1 MSDDPARWLETARAV
16 HPRYPEA
23 VMARHRAAA
32 TEYGDTWRS
41 RPMPVLAAEVREE
54 GLDVG
59 GWAMLVGAR
68 LDELTPELR
77 AEVTPMV
84 LELVSLGAR
93 SASLAARLQAKL
105 QHG

>member
-1 MSDDPARWLETARAV
+1 MKDPADWLEGGRAV

-32 TEYGDTWRS
+32 DEYGETWRY
-41 RPMPVLAAEVREE
+41 RDLAALCAEVREE

-68 LDELTPELR
+68 LDELTPEVR
-77 AEVTPMV
+77 AEVAP
-84 LELVSLGAR
+84 LIRELVLLGAR
-93 SASLAARLQAKL
+93 SASLAATVQAKIA
-105 QHG
+105 HG